1 MKKIV
6 TRILAFALGL
16 AFTTAQE
23 LPQDELEE
31 VFNEYQSKIDNAT
44 VLIDCG
50 HALDG
55 PAYIAKQVE
64 NNWLDFML
72 YVTPEVHSDIGRQ
85 IYNRY
90 ILSGKIDN
98 KNSVYPRVQ
107 EILNNLVKYANRKN
121 VSYKLNILKTDDV
134 NAFATLGG
142 YLYITTGLI
151 NFVDSYDEI
160 AFIIGHEIAHEDRH
174 HTQRKITKLTLS
186 TKLTNMTRIDG
197 FKEIAMKLN
206 NTLSAPFD
214 QIDEYES
221 DSYGFEMAKKAGYD
235 VNKFADFFKKLE
247 KNEKQDI
254 LQKLTR
260 THPFSEHRKNCIE
273 QKINN

>member
-1 MKKIV
+1 
-6 TRILAFALGL
+6 
-16 AFTTAQE
+16 
-23 LPQDELEE
+23 
-31 VFNEYQSKIDNAT
+31 
-44 VLIDCG
+44 
-50 HALDG
+50 
-55 PAYIAKQVE
+55 
-64 NNWLDFML
+64 ML
-72 YVTPEVHSDIGRQ
+72 LR
-85 IYNRY
+85 
-90 ILSGKIDN
+90 SGQIDN
-98 KNSVYPRVQ
+98 KNSVYPKAQ
-107 EILNNLVKYANRKN
+107 EILNNLVKFASRKN

-142 YLYITTGLI
+142 YLYITEGLI
-151 NFVDSYDEI
+151 NFVDSYDEL
-160 AFIIGHEIAHEDRH
+160 AFIIGHEIAHEDRL

-186 TKLTNMTRIDG
+186 GNLLNLTKMDG
-197 FKEIAMKLN
+197 FKEIAMNLN

-235 VNKFADFFKKLE
+235 VTKFADFFKKLE

>member
-1 MKKIV
+1 MKRTFI
-6 TRILAFALGL
+6 IFFALVFAISFG
-16 AFTTAQE
+16 TAQE
-23 LPQDELEE
+23 LPQDKLEE
-31 VFNEYQSKIDNAT
+31 VFGEYQSKIESAAI
-44 VLIDCG
+44 LKDCG

-55 PAYIAKQVE
+55 PAYITKQLE

-72 YVTPEVHSDIGRQ
+72 YVTPEARVNIGRQ
-85 IYNRY
+85 MYNRY
-90 ILSGKIDN
+90 LFLGKIDN
-98 KNSVYPRVQ
+98 TNSSYSKVQ
-107 EILNNLVKYANRKN
+107 EILSKLIKFANSKN
-121 VSYKLNILKTDDV
+121 VSYHLNILKSDDI

-151 NFVDSYDEI
+151 NFVESYDEL
-160 AFIIGHEIAHEDRH
+160 AFIIGHEIAHEDKL

-186 TKLTNMTRIDG
+186 SNLLDMTRMDG
-197 FKEIAMKLN
+197 FKEIAKNIN

-235 VNKFADFFKKLE
+235 VNRFADFFKKLE
-247 KNEKQDI
+247 KYEKQD
-254 LQKLTR
+254 LLEKLTR

>member
-1 MKKIV
+1 MKQIIIASFVFASV
-6 TRILAFALGL
+6 TLSMRG
-16 AFTTAQE
+16 QE
-23 LPQDELEE
+23 LSQDKLEE
-31 VFNEYQSKIDNAT
+31 VFNQYQSKIDNA
-44 VLIDCG
+44 VILKDCG

-55 PAYIAKQVE
+55 PAYITKQVE

-72 YVTPEVHSDIGRQ
+72 FVTPEARNDIGRQ
-85 IYNRY
+85 RYNMLLR
-90 ILSGKIDN
+90 SGQIDN
-98 KNSVYPRVQ
+98 KNSVYPKAQ
-107 EILNNLVKYANRKN
+107 EILNNLVKFASRKN

-151 NFVDSYDEI
+151 NFVDSYDEL
-160 AFIIGHEIAHEDRH
+160 AFIIGHEIAHEDRL

-186 TKLTNMTRIDG
+186 SNLLNLTKMDG
-197 FKEIAMKLN
+197 FKEIAMNLN
-206 NTLSAPFD
+206 SKLSAPFD

-235 VNKFADFFKKLE
+235 VTKFADFFKKLE

-254 LQKLTR
+254 LEKLTR